1 LAIPTGPDK
10 RARKFLRANR
20 VTIDYHLLEQ
30 NFEHFAAKCRYGEA
44 FNLQVNDCC
53 PAPFTFVLMWIS
65 AICDVC
71 YSPRRPEIYIL
82 YRTFDEVRQNE
93 DISDD
98 SINLTSVV
106 GFITV
111 RILRCKME
119 TLMNPCVS
127 MDAELLD
134 WRFLFILTCQFIKL
148 TKLS

>member
-65 AICDVC
+65 AIRDVC
-71 YSPRRPEIYIL
+71 YSPRRPEVYIL
-82 YRTFDEVRQNE
+82 DRTIDEVRQNE

-98 SINLTSVV
+98 SIKSNEYSR
-106 GFITV
+106 FYY
-111 RILRCKME
+111 RKNPKMQNGNINE
-119 TLMNPCVS
+119 SLCF
-127 MDAELLD
+127 DG
-134 WRFLFILTCQFIKL
+134 C
-148 TKLS
+148 